1 MQHKLNVMPKY
12 NSIENI
18 PAPVFFKILETK
30 NYQLLKPKPKE
41 KGLEVVFMAI
51 YDDFFVKSGNNEAQ
65 EYLKLTVEI
74 AKKEYSISIIK
85 QTLFL
90 YTYNKVTKEMRED
103 YAKMLKD
110 EFSIEINPDEKF
122 VNEVKKIL
130 EFNIGFM
137 INDLQILKMEL
148 SDITKNWTNDAY
160 NYYAD
165 LLNLESVHKRQLN
178 IEMPLIYF
186 IECKKQAQKIV
197 IDSKKMK
204 I

>member
-1 MQHKLNVMPKY
+1 MPKY

-30 NYQLLKPKPKE
+30 NYQLLRPKPKE
-41 KGLEVVFMAI
+41 TGLEVIFMAI

-65 EYLKLTVEI
+65 EYLRLTIEI

-90 YTYNKVTKEMRED
+90 YTYNKVTREMRED
-103 YAKMLKD
+103 YAKLLKE
-110 EFSIEINPDEKF
+110 EFNIEINPDERF
-122 VNEVKKIL
+122 VSEVKNVL

-165 LLNLESVHKRQLN
+165 LLNLEAVHKRQLN
-178 IEMPLIYF
+178 IDMPLIYF

-197 IDSKKMK
+197 IDAKKQK